1 MKVHTTQTVLGVD
14 SFVNLFGLLEHMY
27 YKSSTAVG
35 MYHVYLM
42 SMTETIC
49 CKQMVKQQPA
59 RKPTKLTVCAYHCR
73 IPNMRFKHK
82 HSNGLYTIYTKL

>member
-82 HSNGLYTIYTKL
+82 HSNGLYTI